1 MTEDF
6 CQACL
11 TIPSAFTG
19 VKVKEPFVKDRS
31 VLWWGVGI
39 LILILILMFYIYKR
53 KNRV

>member
-31 VLWWGVGI
+31 VLWWVGI